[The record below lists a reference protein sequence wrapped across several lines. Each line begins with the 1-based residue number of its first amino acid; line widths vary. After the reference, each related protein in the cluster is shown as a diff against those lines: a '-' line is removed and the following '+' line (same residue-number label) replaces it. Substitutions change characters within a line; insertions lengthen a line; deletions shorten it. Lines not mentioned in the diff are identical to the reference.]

1 MDARR
6 TLVVTHDV
14 RPRRACPAPLG
25 QVTASPGER
34 GAPNTAGASA
44 APLVQHTLRLF
55 PTGTIERGTAT
66 QHASLGEGPMSYR
79 AFLPRRTATE
89 REMGLLAK
97 AARRLTTGA
106 NSAVA
111 CGGLKP
117 FNVRWFPTD
126 PPARLGAQLPIHS
139 TGMKISIAVIAEAWS
154 GILRRAWEL
163 DRACRTSVTAQ
174 APQEES
180 RRTSGATWRAG
191 GTTHERRWRSRARWR
206 RSPCR
211 ARADSGGPVSA
222 RREDR
227 AW

>member
-44 APLVQHTLRLF
+44 APLVHNTVLLF
-55 PTGTIERGTAT
+55 PTGTIERGTAN
-66 QHASLGEGPMSYR
+66 HHSSLGEGPMSYR

-89 REMGLLAK
+89 RELGLLAK
-97 AARRLTTGA
+97 AARRHTTGA

-117 FNVRWFPTD
+117 FNV
-126 PPARLGAQLPIHS
+126 
-139 TGMKISIAVIAEAWS
+139 
-154 GILRRAWEL
+154 
-163 DRACRTSVTAQ
+163 
-174 APQEES
+174 
-180 RRTSGATWRAG
+180 
-191 GTTHERRWRSRARWR
+191 
-206 RSPCR
+206 
-211 ARADSGGPVSA
+211 
-222 RREDR
+222 
-227 AW
+227 

>member
-1 MDARR
+1 MLATRGRATTSRRMIGAGVSLGRPALGGDVVTRRRDRVCAVRQNLEARLRNKGFLEPIWRAAGWDGTSSLTLHRGSSPMESRR
-6 TLVVTHDV
+6 TLVVTYDV

-44 APLVQHTLRLF
+44 APLVQHTLMLS

-89 REMGLLAK
+89 RELGLLAK
-97 AARRLTTGA
+97 AARRHTTGA

-117 FNVRWFPTD
+117 FNV
-126 PPARLGAQLPIHS
+126 
-139 TGMKISIAVIAEAWS
+139 
-154 GILRRAWEL
+154 
-163 DRACRTSVTAQ
+163 
-174 APQEES
+174 
-180 RRTSGATWRAG
+180 
-191 GTTHERRWRSRARWR
+191 
-206 RSPCR
+206 
-211 ARADSGGPVSA
+211 
-222 RREDR
+222 
-227 AW
+227 